1 MTNVYR
7 IVTQLSWALG
17 LLSILVAI
25 ATKLFRL
32 SLKLRV
38 EPSTLLLVACT
49 FFLCA
54 LATKAVEKT

>member
-1 MTNVYR
+1 MTKIYPL
-7 IVTQLSWALG
+7 IIQLSWALG
-17 LLSILVAI
+17 LLSIAAAVI
-25 ATKLFRL
+25 AKLFRL

-54 LATKAVEKT
+54 LATKALERT

>member
-1 MTNVYR
+1 MTKIYPL
-7 IVTQLSWALG
+7 IIQLSWALG
-17 LLSILVAI
+17 LLSIVAAVI
-25 ATKLFRL
+25 AKLFRL

-54 LATKAVEKT
+54 LATKALERT